1 MALFDTGA
9 EASVIHGNPDK
20 IKGNIVPLTG
30 LGGQMLVGKGVTL
43 PLKIGNQPIRN
54 YSVVVA
60 PAKEWIIGMDILAGM
75 TLHLKHGRFCFG
87 INRIH
92 TILVGKVKMTP
103 FPIPEATQ
111 VVSQKQY
118 RLPGGQK
125 EITDTIKEYLEAGVL
140 KTCTTRWNNPL
151 WPVKKSDGSWRM
163 TVDYRALNRHT
174 PPLTS
179 AVPDV
184 ITIVE
189 RVQHHSGTWY
199 AVIDLANAFFTIPI
213 PEDKMEQFAF
223 TWEGRQYTFT
233 RLPQG
238 YLHSPTICHRIV
250 AENLSTLKI
259 PSGILLSHYIDD
271 IMIQG
276 NTKEEVE
283 QLLPLLITH
292 MKNHGWEIN
301 PAKVQ
306 GSAQSVK
313 FLGIIWNRGER
324 EITTKAKEKIARFP
338 IPQNKTDA
346 QRYIGLFGFW
356 RHHIPHLGQIL
367 QPMYRCTRKK
377 EQFEWGPDQQ
387 QSFELAKE
395 AIQQAVSLGKMLSG
409 PVELQVSAVNDYANW
424 SLWQKQDRCRKPLG
438 FWSRKLPDAG
448 QRYTPFEKQLLACYW
463 ALLETEAQTVGHE
476 VMMRT
481 HIPILTWVMSNPTT
495 HRIGVAQEASIIK
508 WKWYVSER
516 MKPGEKGVSMLH
528 EQVAD
533 VPEMDEVPFEVKP
546 IQDSPV
552 KLGVRWS
559 ELTPEQQERAW
570 FTDGSCQYVAG
581 TRKWKAGAFNP
592 GTQQVMELTGTGKSS
607 QWAELKAVH
616 MVIMAAGVQ
625 GVSIY
630 TDSWSVAQGM
640 LTWMPTWHATQWKIH
655 SKEVWG
661 ADLWKDIWEKCQ
673 NIPVSVLHVD
683 AHTNNNDPE
692 SLHNQTVDK
701 IVKIQAVRQ
710 SSPGLAKWAH
720 VTAGHRGVQGTLKW
734 ARDRGIDLI
743 IDDIKTAI
751 EDCEPCQHQKKR
763 IPRHIQGQIHRGKQ
777 AGQCWQ
783 IDFIGPLPKS
793 KNCKYACT
801 AVDTVSGVLV
811 VHPCHNANQEAT
823 LKCLSLIET
832 YYGLPLQVQTDNGT
846 HFTGNK
852 IKEWAENNAV
862 EWIYHVAYHPKASGL
877 IERMN
882 GLLKEKL
889 RKLSVTNSLDKWR
902 ENLTRAVHQL
912 NNRPVGD
919 GVTPLMLMV
928 ARAGRET
935 TSTDP
940 PIRMWKLTSEAEL
953 PVRATAGSVGLDLK
967 ILESITLVTNK
978 VTVVKTGLGIQC
990 PPGTYAHVCPR
1001 SGLAL
1006 RGLTILA
1013 GVIDSDYQG
1022 EIGVVCQHTGKE
1034 PLVLE
1039 KGDKIAQLV
1048 IKRCVMSKVEEITK
1062 PTTIT
1067 QRGGTGFGSS
1077 DFTAGAKVWVEQ
1089 LNGPPRAGEIIA
1101 QGKDAVV
1108 SVLFPGEE
1116 KWINIPINKCYR
1128 REN

>member
-1 MALFDTGA
+1 MALVDTGA

-20 IKGNIVPLTG
+20 IKGNIVPLIG

-60 PAKEWIIGMDILAGM
+60 PAREWIIGMDILAGM

-92 TILVGKVKMTP
+92 TILVGNVKMTP

-163 TVDYRALNRHT
+163 TVDYRALNKHT

-395 AIQQAVSLGKMLSG
+395 AIQQAVSLGKMLCLRLNIKKF
-409 PVELQVSAVNDYANW
+409 EL
-424 SLWQKQDRCRKPLG
+424 
-438 FWSRKLPDAG
+438 F
-448 QRYTPFEKQLLACYW
+448 
-463 ALLETEAQTVGHE
+463 ALKDC
-476 VMMRT
+476 
-481 HIPILTWVMSNPTT
+481 SF
-495 HRIGVAQEASIIK
+495 HR
-508 WKWYVSER
+508 WYSSKR
-516 MKPGEKGVSMLH
+516 L
-528 EQVAD
+528 
-533 VPEMDEVPFEVKP
+533 
-546 IQDSPV
+546 ITY
-552 KLGVRWS
+552 LGVVIDKNQPLIRSLNFTTLLDS
-559 ELTPEQQERAW
+559 ESNLL
-570 FTDGSCQYVAG
+570 SY
-581 TRKWKAGAFNP
+581 
-592 GTQQVMELTGTGKSS
+592 
-607 QWAELKAVH
+607 
-616 MVIMAAGVQ
+616 
-625 GVSIY
+625 
-630 TDSWSVAQGM
+630 
-640 LTWMPTWHATQWKIH
+640 
-655 SKEVWG
+655 
-661 ADLWKDIWEKCQ
+661 ADF
-673 NIPVSVLHVD
+673 LH
-683 AHTNNNDPE
+683 
-692 SLHNQTVDK
+692 L
-701 IVKIQAVRQ
+701 
-710 SSPGLAKWAH
+710 
-720 VTAGHRGVQGTLKW
+720 
-734 ARDRGIDLI
+734 
-743 IDDIKTAI
+743 
-751 EDCEPCQHQKKR
+751 
-763 IPRHIQGQIHRGKQ
+763 
-777 AGQCWQ
+777 
-783 IDFIGPLPKS
+783 
-793 KNCKYACT
+793 
-801 AVDTVSGVLV
+801 
-811 VHPCHNANQEAT
+811 
-823 LKCLSLIET
+823 
-832 YYGLPLQVQTDNGT
+832 YGLPVPP
-846 HFTGNK
+846 
-852 IKEWAENNAV
+852 KEYAMVFDAV
-862 EWIYHVAYHPKASGL
+862 PAGVV
-877 IERMN
+877 M
-882 GLLKEKL
+882 LLKG
-889 RKLSVTNSLDKWR
+889 SV
-902 ENLTRAVHQL
+902 
-912 NNRPVGD
+912 VGD
-919 GVTPLMLMV
+919 WAPLPLEPAVT
-928 ARAGRET
+928 
-935 TSTDP
+935 
-940 PIRMWKLTSEAEL
+940 
-953 PVRATAGSVGLDLK
+953 SVGRICFWRMKKNNNGDIRPLSLKDKTHTPDAIVNWNNLFYDLDWEK
-967 ILESITLVTNK
+967 IWTLPSKFLLTNK
-978 VTVVKTGLGIQC
+978 VKEVSFKIIHRFYPTKSFLKR
-990 PPGTYAHVCPR
+990 YKKD
-1001 SGLAL
+1001 
-1006 RGLTILA
+1006 
-1013 GVIDSDYQG
+1013 ID
-1022 EIGVVCQHTGKE
+1022 E
-1034 PLVLE
+1034 P
-1039 KGDKIAQLV
+1039 
-1048 IKRCVMSKVEEITK
+1048 
-1062 PTTIT
+1062 
-1067 QRGGTGFGSS
+1067 
-1077 DFTAGAKVWVEQ
+1077 
-1089 LNGPPRAGEIIA
+1089 
-1101 QGKDAVV
+1101 
-1108 SVLFPGEE
+1108 
-1116 KWINIPINKCYR
+1116 
-1128 REN
+1128 